1 MTSDWRGT
9 VQHVKRL
16 SDRDLQK
23 IFFEYLHFLPDRL
36 GLLELE
42 YKTIRPTRIKICI
55 YKMLCDSFPMNKN
68 LYPLASLVGEKK
80 ETLLFT
86 SPNVTELFKFI
97 RKRNRMDGMDYLL
110 IPHFAS
116 TFVDTAKAV
125 YFYRHSTFRSKE
137 LMLELYKE
145 WQQIAVVT
153 GGSSGSR
160 LVSAPPT
167 KPNRKAQ

>member
-68 LYPLASLVGEKK
+68 STRSQAWSEKRK
-80 ETLLFT
+80 KLFC
-86 SPNVTELFKFI
+86 SH
-97 RKRNRMDGMDYLL
+97 RRM
-110 IPHFAS
+110 
-116 TFVDTAKAV
+116 
-125 YFYRHSTFRSKE
+125 
-137 LMLELYKE
+137 
-145 WQQIAVVT
+145 
-153 GGSSGSR
+153 
-160 LVSAPPT
+160 
-167 KPNRKAQ
+167 